1 MKRHLIH
8 GIIVGALFA
17 LPITW
22 IAALDAMAEG
32 TYLEI
37 LSTTVFGVA
46 AGLCIGGLIAANFA
60 MLDFEEEEKAHAPA
74 HRPIEAQASA

>member
-1 MKRHLIH
+1 MKKHLVQ

-22 IAALDAMAEG
+22 IAASDALAG
-32 TYLEI
+32 GDALATLA
-37 LSTTVFGVA
+37 SAVFGLT

-60 MLDFEEEEKAHAPA
+60 MFDLEEEERAHAPA
-74 HRPIEAQASA
+74 RRPAQAHANA